1 MRSLRTFAWIA
12 MLVILLT
19 ACAQSSGTE
28 VEEPETQAGEE
39 IILATTT
46 STYDSGLLDAIIPV
60 FEEQSGYSVKIV
72 AVGTG
77 KALAMGREGNADLL
91 LVHAPPSEK
100 EFMDE
105 GYGSERFLVMH
116 NDFVFVGPAG
126 DPAEI
131 RGLELP
137 IDVLTQIAECEALF
151 VTRGDDSGTHKKE
164 LAFWGDTGIKPE
176 GDWYIESG
184 QGMGATLRI
193 ASEKDA
199 YTLADRSTYLSQRDI
214 LASEILVEGH
224 ESLLNVYHV
233 MIVNPEL
240 WEAVNLKGAQD
251 LAAFF
256 ISAQGQEMIGEF
268 GVDIYGQPLF
278 FPDADKTDA
287 DLGLE
292 P

>member
-1 MRSLRTFAWIA
+1 MKFMRTIVLMGTLTV
-12 MLVILLT
+12 MLA
-19 ACAQSSGTE
+19 ACAQGASSEASAAQTGS
-28 VEEPETQAGEE
+28 E

-46 STYDSGLLDAIIPV
+46 STYDSGLLDAIIPI
-60 FEEQSGYSVKIV
+60 FEEQSGYTVKIV

-77 KALAMGREGNADLL
+77 KALTMGREGNADLL
-91 LVHAPPSEK
+91 LVHAPPAEK
-100 EFMDE
+100 EFMNE

-116 NDFVFVGPAG
+116 NDFVFIGPPDDPAG
-126 DPAEI
+126 I
-131 RGLELP
+131 QGLESPL
-137 IDVLTQIAECEALF
+137 DTLTQIAENESIF
-151 VTRGDDSGTHKKE
+151 VTRGDDSGTNKKE
-164 LAFWGDTGIKPE
+164 LTFWKDAEITPD

-199 YTLADRSTYLSQRDI
+199 YTLTDRSTFLAQQDI
-214 LASEILVEGH
+214 LTSEILVEGH

-233 MIVNPEL
+233 MIVNPDL
-240 WEAVNLKGAQD
+240 WENTNLEGAQA

-256 ISAQGQEMIGEF
+256 VSKEGQTMIGEF
-268 GVDIYGQPLF
+268 GIDTYGQPLF

-287 DLGLE
+287 DLGLD

>member
-1 MRSLRTFAWIA
+1 MKSLRKFVWVGI
-12 MLVILLT
+12 LVILLT
-19 ACAQSSGTE
+19 ACAQSKSIAE
-28 VEEPETQAGEE
+28 SVSPPSAE

-60 FEEQSGYSVKIV
+60 FEQQSGYTVKIV

-91 LVHAPPSEK
+91 LVHAPPAEK

-105 GYGSERFLVMH
+105 GFGSERFLVMH
-116 NDFVFVGPAG
+116 NDFVFVGPAT

-131 RGLELP
+131 KGMESPL
-137 IDVLTQIAECEALF
+137 DVLTQIAETESF
-151 VTRGDDSGTHKKE
+151 FITRGDDSGTNKKE
-164 LAFWGDTGIKPE
+164 LAFWGDTGITPE
-176 GDWYIESG
+176 GDWYLESG

-193 ASEKDA
+193 ASEKNA
-199 YTLADRSTYLSQRDI
+199 YTLTDRSTYLAQQNI

-240 WEAVNLKGAQD
+240 WENTNLVGAQT
-251 LAAFF
+251 LAAF
-256 ISAQGQEMIGEF
+256 IVSEEGQKMIGEF
-268 GVDIYGQPLF
+268 GIDIYGQPLF

>member
-1 MRSLRTFAWIA
+1 MKSLRTVVL
-12 MLVILLT
+12 MGILAVLLA
-19 ACAQSSGTE
+19 ACIQGAVSEEVAAQTGN
-28 VEEPETQAGEE
+28 E
-39 IILATTT
+39 IILATPT

-60 FEEQSGYSVKIV
+60 FEEQSGYTVKIV

-77 KALAMGREGNADLL
+77 KALTMGREGNADLL
-91 LVHAPPSEK
+91 LVHAPPAEK

-105 GYGSERFLVMH
+105 SFGSERYLVMH

-126 DPAEI
+126 DPAGI
-131 RGLELP
+131 KGLDSPL
-137 IDVLTQIAECEALF
+137 DVLVKISETESPF
-151 VTRGDDSGTHKKE
+151 VTRGDDSGTNKKE
-164 LAFWGDTGIKPE
+164 LAFWAETGITPE
-176 GDWYIESG
+176 GDWYLESG

-193 ASEKDA
+193 ASEKNA
-199 YTLADRSTYLSQRDI
+199 YTLTDRSTYLSQKDI
-214 LASEILVEGH
+214 LGLEILVEGH
-224 ESLLNVYHV
+224 ETLLNVYHV

-240 WEAVNLKGAQD
+240 WENTNLDGALA

-256 ISAQGQEMIGEF
+256 VSDEGQKMIGEF
-268 GVDIYGQPLF
+268 GIDTYGQPLF

>member
-1 MRSLRTFAWIA
+1 MVF
-12 MLVILLT
+12 LVILLV
-19 ACAQSSGTE
+19 ACAQTPAVDGRRSQTE
-28 VEEPETQAGEE
+28 TE

-46 STYDSGLLDAIIPV
+46 STYDSGLLDAIVPI
-60 FEEQSGYSVKIV
+60 FEEQSGYTVKIV

-91 LVHAPPSEK
+91 LVHAPPAEI
-100 EFMDE
+100 EFMND
-105 GYGSERFLVMH
+105 GYGSQRFLVMH
-116 NDFVFVGPAG
+116 NDFVFVGPVD
-126 DPAEI
+126 DPAGI
-131 RGLELP
+131 KGLESP
-137 IDVLTQIAECEALF
+137 IDVLTQIAEREALF

-164 LAFWGDTGIKPE
+164 LAFWGDTGITPE

-199 YTLADRSTYLSQRDI
+199 YTLTDRSTYLSQSEI

-233 MIVNPEL
+233 MIVNPGL
-240 WEAVNLKGAQD
+240 WEVVNLEGAQA

-256 ISAQGQEMIGEF
+256 ISPEGQELIGEF

-278 FPDADKTDA
+278 LLDADKTDA

>member
-1 MRSLRTFAWIA
+1 MKSFRILILMVF
-12 MLVILLT
+12 LVILLV
-19 ACAQSSGTE
+19 ACAQTPAVDGRGSQTG
-28 VEEPETQAGEE
+28 AE

-46 STYDSGLLDAIIPV
+46 STYDSGLLDGIIPI
-60 FEEQSGYSVKIV
+60 FEERSGYTVKIV

-77 KALAMGREGNADLL
+77 KALTMGREGNADLL
-91 LVHAPPSEK
+91 LVHAPPAEK

-105 GYGSERFLVMH
+105 GYGSQRFLVMH
-116 NDFVFVGPAG
+116 NDFVFVGPAD
-126 DPAEI
+126 DPAGI
-131 RGLELP
+131 KGLESP
-137 IDVLTQIAECEALF
+137 IDVLTQIAEREALF

-164 LAFWGDTGIKPE
+164 LAFWGDTGITPE

-199 YTLADRSTYLSQRDI
+199 YTLTDRSTYLSQSEI

-233 MIVNPEL
+233 MIVNPGL
-240 WEAVNLKGAQD
+240 WEVVNLEGAQA

-256 ISAQGQEMIGEF
+256 ISPEGQELIGEF

-278 FPDADKTDA
+278 LPDADKTDA